1 MDRIQ
6 ELKASLPRRERRL
19 ITGGAEL
26 RAAAGTDQPPKIGM
40 TIPFGKRSADMGFTE
55 IIDPGAFDKTL
66 QESDVV
72 ALWNHDTNFPLGRES
87 NRSLVIQKTKA
98 GLDATATLDP
108 KNTMH
113 MGVFAPC
120 VARGDVK
127 GSSFGFQT
135 VRDSW
140 EYGPDG
146 DDVTRTLLE
155 VELLDISP
163 VTFPAYPDSEAE
175 SRAVR
180 DERLSLVAAVRGVD
194 LVELRAIIAA
204 AEDGHVGAR
213 HAPSLRRMISALS
226 GLLPAEVVPL
236 DVRRRR
242 LDLRAREL
250 GIDLRAK
257 VTEKTWSKPNLSDF
271 TDKAWGDL
279 TAAEKKKIGS
289 HFAWA
294 PADAATFGDLK
305 LPYKEPDGTI
315 NLNAVRNVLA
325 RLDATEGIP
334 AEDKAAI
341 KTKMEKILADAS
353 DKAA

>member
-6 ELKASLPRRERRL
+6 ELRNSLPRKERRFVP
-19 ITGGAEL
+19 GAAEL
-26 RAAAGTDQPPKIGM
+26 RAGGADKPAKIGM
-40 TIPFGKRSADMGFTE
+40 TIPFGTRSADMGFTE

-66 QESDVV
+66 ADGSDV
-72 ALWNHDTNFPLGRES
+72 ACLWNHDTNWPLGRTG
-87 NRSLVIQKTKA
+87 NRALVLTKA
-98 GLDATATLDP
+98 KDALDGECTLNPSNKTAIESFLP
-108 KNTMH
+108 M
-113 MGVFAPC
+113 VQ
-120 VARGDVK
+120 RGDVA
-127 GSSFGFQT
+127 GSSFGFET

-155 VELLDISP
+155 VRLLDVSP

-180 DERLSLVAAVRGVD
+180 EERATLLAAVRGVD

-204 AEDGHVGAR
+204 AENGHALAK
-213 HAPSLRRMISALS
+213 HEASLRRLVGVLTGM
-226 GLLPAEVVPL
+226 LPAPAVPIAL
-236 DVRRRR
+236 RRRQ
-242 LDLRAREL
+242 LDLRARVLHLEA
-250 GIDLRAK
+250 RK
-257 VTEKTWSKPNLSDF
+257 VVDSAWSKPTLSDF

-305 LPYKEPDGTI
+305 LPYKEPNGDI
-315 NLNAVRNVLA
+315 NLNAVRNALS
-325 RLDATEGIP
+325 RLPQTEGIP
-334 AEDKAAI
+334 EDEKAKI
-341 KTKMEKILADAS
+341 KAKLEKILEDN
-353 DKAA
+353 KAAA